1 MSGTFGQRLVRWRKA
16 AGLTQGELAGRVG
29 MTPTY
34 ISHLER
40 EVDPTGIGEKPR
52 PMIEVVDAIA
62 KALSVPLAEVRC
74 AAGYDPPEDS
84 SASCEVVRRT
94 FGESD
99 FAALHRMYE
108 RLTPEQRQGFQR
120 VLEMMSRELESLLQE
135 QGVQVREGVTAERSR
150 RVTSSRRLTS
160 PRRDVSHGHAT
171 ASRVGATVPEES

>member
-1 MSGTFGQRLVRWRKA
+1 
-16 AGLTQGELAGRVG
+16 
-29 MTPTY
+29 MTTTY

-40 EVDPTGIGEKPR
+40 EVDPTGIGEKLR

-84 SASCEVVRRT
+84 SSSCEVVRRT

-108 RLTPEQRQGFQR
+108 RLTPEQRQRFQWA
-120 VLEMMSRELESLLQE
+120 LEMMSRELESMLKE
-135 QGVQVREGVTAERSR
+135 QGEQVREGTPAERRR
-150 RVTSSRRLTS
+150 RVTSSRR
-160 PRRDVSHGHAT
+160 PPARRREVSHGNHT
-171 ASRVGATVPEES
+171 DSRVGAAVPEEP

>member
-1 MSGTFGQRLVRWRKA
+1 MSGTFGQRLVRWREA

-29 MTPTY
+29 VTTTY

-40 EVDPTGIGEKPR
+40 EVDPTGIGEKLR

-84 SASCEVVRRT
+84 FASREVVRRT

-108 RLTPEQRQGFQR
+108 RLTPEQRQRFQWA
-120 VLEMMSRELESLLQE
+120 LEMMSRELESMLKE
-135 QGVQVREGVTAERSR
+135 KGEQVREGMPAERR
-150 RVTSSRRLTS
+150 RRGTSSRRPPS
-160 PRRDVSHGHAT
+160 RRRDVSHGNPA
-171 ASRVGATVPEES
+171 ASRVGATVPEEP